1 LRNRIK
7 GSCWEHVHLANNDH
21 SRLACDPLKSFE
33 PDIGIYRLKQG
44 MRNHGQLGGTSCVA

>member
-1 LRNRIK
+1 
-7 GSCWEHVHLANNDH
+7 VHLANNDH